1 MDKIRI
7 SKKAIIAAV
16 AGAVVGLIF
25 NALIGSLLPIII
37 GAALG
42 LLIGLFLFPA
52 SGKKPKIEVVDTVD
66 PVDNFLSKIL
76 SLNKK
81 LRLDPYLKQEVLDK
95 FEGIADKLGNIIPKA
110 NREHPGSELTY
121 VVNRMVTNYLPEL
134 IDPYLALSADA
145 RESETTKLMDTL
157 NSLESEIDNIITLIE
172 ERKVN
177 EFRVQ
182 DTFLRHKFTE
192 KSVEA

>member
-1 MDKIRI
+1 MDKLRI
-7 SKKAIIAAV
+7 SKKAIIAAI

-42 LLIGLFLFPA
+42 LLIGLFVFPA
-52 SGKKPKIEVVDTVD
+52 SGKKPKIEIVDTAD
-66 PVDNFLSKIL
+66 PVDRYLEQIL
-76 SLNKK
+76 AMNKK
-81 LRLDPYLKQEVLDK
+81 LRLDPYLKKEVLDK
-95 FEGIADKLGNIIPKA
+95 FESIADKLGNIVPKA

-134 IDPYLALSADA
+134 LDPYLALSPDA
-145 RESETTKLMDTL
+145 REGEITTLMATL
-157 NSLESEIDNIITLIE
+157 NSLETEIDSIIKLIE

-192 KSVEA
+192 KGVEA